1 MAGPIG
7 REDNFPLIS
16 LAMSGEAV
24 SSQDVQCM
32 FVLIN
37 IDFDLHI
44 NVYMFFCR
52 CVSISHGSHSYIHT
66 YISTSLIPVVVLL
79 DFSL

>member
-37 IDFDLHI
+37 IDLI
-44 NVYMFFCR
+44 
-52 CVSISHGSHSYIHT
+52 
-66 YISTSLIPVVVLL
+66 YISMCICFFVDV
-79 DFSL
+79 